1 MKFSFLYVLIG
12 VSLWWDFTESACDD
26 KFKVYPHHTACLPRA
41 PNSSPGIVSSQEALA
56 AHNKYRGMA
65 VSKNGVQNMLKMVW
79 DPEVAKIAQRW
90 AENCKTEHDGN
101 RERFIPGRFTLGQ
114 NLAYN
119 HFGSMTWDAVVKLWY
134 DEEKD
139 FVYGGNTNDYMKI
152 GHYTQLVW
160 AESYVLGCGYSV
172 CNGTHFYVCNY
183 GPAGNSPS
191 SRLGT
196 PYEKHGAPCK
206 SSDGNGLC
214 ECGTTICEANAK
226 KNHTTCEC
234 SCPGTNVYTGKKCEL
249 TCSGQQDPSYCA
261 LSYTKDKCIRLSNVA
276 FDCPVLCNVCPYAET
291 SYKEGSTV
299 PKCVKIGGCA
309 SNSNGS
315 NGSGSSNTGSGSN
328 GSGSNGND
336 GARLESHNVLMFVTL
351 LFTFFVA
358 YN

>member
-1 MKFSFLYVLIG
+1 MMFLYCHL
-12 VSLWWDFTESACDD
+12 TESACDD

-214 ECGTTICEANAK
+214 GAGYTPTYISECGTTICEANAK

-249 TCSGQQDPSYCA
+249 TCSGQQDPSYCV

-276 FDCPVLCNVCPYAET
+276 FDCPVLCNVCPCRCRDIIQRG
-291 SYKEGSTV
+291 KHGSKV
-299 PKCVKIGGCA
+299 RENWRMCQ
-309 SNSNGS
+309 
-315 NGSGSSNTGSGSN
+315 
-328 GSGSNGND
+328 
-336 GARLESHNVLMFVTL
+336 
-351 LFTFFVA
+351 
-358 YN
+358 